1 MKKDKYS
8 HNTMIK
14 KTKKLSK
21 KERKYCSCIM
31 KVRSR
36 LKNRNPRSPYAI
48 CTYSLYN
55 RKNLKR
61 TKRIE
66 CSQYY
71 NFNLYSVA
79 HLREFA
85 KEKKIKIT
93 KNGKPKKKA
102 LLLKDIQGYIKK
114 LKGN

>member
-66 CSQYY
+66 TERRTRSQ
-71 NFNLYSVA
+71 
-79 HLREFA
+79 RQGQ
-85 KEKKIKIT
+85 K
-93 KNGKPKKKA
+93 GKGLHRKSNQRRRRKA
-102 LLLKDIQGYIKK
+102 
-114 LKGN
+114 